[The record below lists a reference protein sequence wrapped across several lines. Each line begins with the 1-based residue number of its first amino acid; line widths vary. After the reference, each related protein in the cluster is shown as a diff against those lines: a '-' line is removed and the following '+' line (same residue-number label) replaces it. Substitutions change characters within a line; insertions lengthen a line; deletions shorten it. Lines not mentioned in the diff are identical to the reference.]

1 MLCGRAN
8 TSQDAVKLM
17 LTPKDSEGF
26 IMEEKLDGERIQLHK
41 RGNEFYFCSRYVS
54 FGVTAASTSTEAILT
69 QQGEGLHISLW
80 K

>member
-8 TSQDAVKLM
+8 TSQAAVKLM

-41 RGNEFYFCSRYVS
+41 RGNEFYFCSR
-54 FGVTAASTSTEAILT
+54 
-69 QQGEGLHISLW
+69 
-80 K
+80 